1 MKTKLAQTAPA
12 APAIPDELDLLPLE
26 SESEFNL
33 AEYVAMVRRHWLLVA
48 AAALV
53 CMSAGAIH
61 YAITPK
67 AFMAAATIQIE
78 RRTLAPTLSSQAPWL
93 ESYFDAEYYPTEYKL
108 LESRG
113 LAERVV
119 KRLDL
124 QNDPAFNPHGAAR
137 TAAAATAPADLAHG
151 ATADDDLAAL
161 GGLAERLRSGLGI
174 EPVRNTQLVEIS
186 YRASSPTFAARA
198 ANGFADA
205 FIDMGIEYRFTS
217 AGKTSSFLNSQ
228 IEALKKE
235 IDDKEAKLQAFSRRT
250 DIVTMEPSANVTL
263 QRLQALNTSYIE
275 AKNSR
280 IDKESSYKGLA
291 ASPAEAIAD
300 SLQPGVLG
308 NLRADELKLEQEYD
322 SKLKV
327 YKPDWPAM
335 VTLKGEIEKIK
346 QHIAAAVKES
356 VDTARKSA
364 YAAYETALRQEQSLE
379 SEINKLKSQAMDQNS
394 QAAEFQ
400 NLGVEI
406 KTRRDLLDKLER
418 EHSENEVQA
427 RLQDTRD
434 SNVHIVDR
442 ALVPG
447 GPFYP
452 SLRKDVS
459 YGMLFGLLI
468 GVGSALLI
476 EFLDRT
482 IKTPEEVERRIGLP
496 TLAVIQDIDEAGKAY
511 GYSGRYGG
519 YGYGYGYGAEPPP
532 VARVRQGRGDKV
544 PASAGGSGGATAG
557 GAGGAGGWLER
568 KRSGAKAPSQIE
580 LVPHELPRTQI
591 SEAYRSLRTALLL
604 SSARELKVVAVT
616 SAAAG
621 EGKTATATN
630 LAIVLSQLGRPVLI
644 VDCDLRK
651 PRLHQVFKISNQ
663 TGLVSHLAAT
673 ADAEEIVHAT
683 NIPNLWITPSGPVAP
698 NPSELLSS
706 DRMYDW
712 LRAARSR
719 FEYIIIDTPPAL
731 AVTDATIVGVIA
743 DGVVLTLRSGKV
755 TREDARHC
763 RDRLRQAD
771 VRILGAVLNRYRSTH
786 SGLGRRYR
794 AYESYVAVE
803 KPAAPQEGSA
813 A

>member
-1 MKTKLAQTAPA
+1 M
-12 APAIPDELDLLPLE
+12 PDELDLLPE
-26 SESEFNL
+26 PESEFNL
-33 AEYVAMVRRHWLLVA
+33 AEYLGMVRRHWKLVA
-48 AAALV
+48 AAALA
-53 CMSAGAIH
+53 CMAAGAIH
-61 YAITPK
+61 YSITPK
-67 AFMAAATIQIE
+67 AYSATATIQIE
-78 RRTLAPTLSSQAPWL
+78 RRSLAPALSTQAPWL

-124 QNDPAFNPHGAAR
+124 LSDPAFNPGAAGR
-137 TAAAATAPADLAHG
+137 NASRAATAE
-151 ATADDDLAAL
+151 DDQAVL
-161 GGLAERLRSGLGI
+161 GNLAERVRSGLAV
-174 EPVRNTQLVEIS
+174 EPVRNTQLVEIT
-186 YRASSPTFAARA
+186 YRAASPTFATRA
-198 ANGFADA
+198 ANAFADA

-217 AGKTSSFLNSQ
+217 AGKTSTFLSSQ
-228 IEALKKE
+228 IETLKKE
-235 IDDKEAKLQAFSRRT
+235 IEDKEAKLQAFSRRT
-250 DIVTMEPSANVTL
+250 DIVTMEPSSNVTI
-263 QRLQALNTSYIE
+263 QRLNALNASYIE
-275 AKNSR
+275 AKNAR
-280 IDKESSYKGLA
+280 IDKESTYRSLLTA
-291 ASPAEAIAD
+291 PPETIAD
-300 SLQPGVLG
+300 SLQPGPVG
-308 NLRADELKLEQEYD
+308 NLRSEELRLEREYD
-322 SKLKV
+322 AQLKV
-327 YKPDWPAM
+327 YKPEWPAM
-335 VTLKGEIEKIK
+335 AALKSEIEKSK
-346 QHIAAAVKES
+346 QHLAATIKEA

-364 YAAYETALRQEQSLE
+364 YTSYDTALRQEHSIE
-379 SEINKLKSQAMDQNS
+379 AEINKLKSQAMDQNS

-400 NLGVEI
+400 NLGGDI
-406 KTRRDLLDKLER
+406 KTSRELLDKLQR
-418 EHSENEVQA
+418 EQSENEVQA

-434 SNVHIVDR
+434 TNVHVVDR
-442 ALVPG
+442 AMVPG

-459 YGMLFGLLI
+459 YGMLFGLLL
-468 GVGSALLI
+468 GVGTALLI

-482 IKTPEEVERRIGLP
+482 VKTAEEVERRIALP
-496 TLAVIQDIDEAGKAY
+496 TLAVIQDIDDAGKAY
-511 GYSGRYGG
+511 GYYGR
-519 YGYGYGYGAEPPP
+519 YGYGYGYGAEPQP
-532 VARVRQGRGDKV
+532 VARVRPRGRGDKQTAL
-544 PASAGGSGGATAG
+544 PAGAGSSGGAADQGSAG
-557 GAGGAGGWLER
+557 TPSGPGGPGGPGGW
-568 KRSGAKAPSQIE
+568 SGRRRGGGNGPTQIE

-630 LAIVLSQLGRPVLI
+630 LAIVLAQLGRPVLI
-644 VDCDLRK
+644 VDADLRK

-663 TGLVSHLAAT
+663 TGLVSHLT
-673 ADAEEIVHAT
+673 STVESDEIVHAT
-683 NIPNLWITPSGPVAP
+683 TIPNLWITPSGPIAP

-706 DRMYDW
+706 DRMFDW
-712 LRAARSR
+712 LRAMRLR

-755 TREDARHC
+755 TREEARLC

-794 AYESYVAVE
+794 AYESYVAAE
-803 KPAAPQEGSA
+803 TPAAPKAGSA